1 SRVVVGGEAD
11 LSFGAEPLHRDGVLS
26 ETPELFGTV
35 RGRAGYGAKRV
46 FAYGTG
52 GLAWTRNQLTGYPT
66 RGETAPTAVFRQHI
80 GWTIGAG
87 IERSIEGRWSANAE
101 YRYTSAGLST
111 SQLHVGLHYT
121 LGSDI
126 GSSSE
131 PLGVSPLDTGNWNV
145 HAQTTMVG
153 QYAAAFHAP
162 YRGANSL
169 DPNIGRE
176 TWDVTF
182 YLG

>member
-1 SRVVVGGEAD
+1 MNRAAIRIVGGAFALIVLRAAPTRAQDPSAAMPADATNGSIYVGGHVGVLGGSSLWSPYDLMDGSGSHFGHFSIGYLRREPSRVVVGGEAD

-80 GWTIGAG
+80 GWTIGA
-87 IERSIEGRWSANAE
+87 
-101 YRYTSAGLST
+101 
-111 SQLHVGLHYT
+111 
-121 LGSDI
+121 
-126 GSSSE
+126 
-131 PLGVSPLDTGNWNV
+131 
-145 HAQTTMVG
+145 
-153 QYAAAFHAP
+153 
-162 YRGANSL
+162 
-169 DPNIGRE
+169 
-176 TWDVTF
+176 
-182 YLG
+182 